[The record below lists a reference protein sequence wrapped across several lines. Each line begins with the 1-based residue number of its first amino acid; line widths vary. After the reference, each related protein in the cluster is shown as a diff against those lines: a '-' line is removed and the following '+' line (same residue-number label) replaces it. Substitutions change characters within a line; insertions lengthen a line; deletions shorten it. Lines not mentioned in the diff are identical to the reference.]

1 MVAGLVVV
9 LEHGGAGYVVP
20 VRQEGQQEEQP
31 AGAASRSSRSS
42 SRSRRKRGI
51 GAGQRDGVATL
62 PRLC

>member
-1 MVAGLVVV
+1 MVARGMWCRC
-9 LEHGGAGYVVP
+9 GRKGS
-20 VRQEGQQEEQP
+20 RRSSQQEEQP